1 MPIFKWE
8 GKTLKGQIKKGEFDG
23 ADEAAVRVQLR
34 QQNIIPTK
42 IVSKGKEIKFSLPFG
57 KKVKQRSIAIFTRQ
71 LATMIDAG
79 LPLVQSL
86 EILSA
91 QQDHKLFKNI
101 IREIREDVEGGST
114 FAGALKKHPATFDDL
129 YTNLVVAGEEGGIL
143 DNILTRLANY
153 IEKAEAL
160 KKKVKSALV
169 YPSTIVGVAV
179 IVVAIL
185 MIFVIPV
192 FEQMFSSAGQTLP
205 LPTLIVITTS
215 KIIKKYVVVIV
226 PVFIFLGF
234 LLRKYHQTEN
244 GKALI
249 DRLLLKLPVFGP
261 LFQKIAVARFSRT
274 LGTLV
279 SSGVPILDGLTIV
292 SKTSGN
298 RTIETAI
305 LNARASI
312 REGETIAEPL
322 GRSGMFPP
330 MVIQMISVGESTG
343 ALDSMLSKIA
353 DFYEEE
359 VDVAVANLTS
369 LLEPFLMV
377 FLGVVIGGVV
387 ISMYLPIFNMASE
400 VGSLFSLR
408 VHIPSRSPCL
418 PQPSTGSHPVC
429 EAGSQETFWIG

>member
-1 MPIFKWE
+1 MPTYKWE
-8 GKTLKGQIKKGEFDG
+8 GKTGKGAVKKGEME
-23 ADEAAVRVQLR
+23 APSEAAIRIHLR

-42 IVSKGKEIKFSLPFG
+42 IASKGKQISISLPWK

-86 EILSA
+86 EILSS
-91 QQDHKLFKNI
+91 QQESKVFKNI

-114 FAGALKKHPATFDDL
+114 FAGALKKHPLTFNEL

-143 DNILTRLANY
+143 DNILTRLAAY
-153 IEKAEAL
+153 IEKSEAL
-160 KKKVKSALV
+160 KKKVKSALI
-169 YPSTIVGVAV
+169 YPATIVGVAV
-179 IVVAIL
+179 IVVGIL
-185 MIFVIPV
+185 MVFVIPV
-192 FEQMFSSAGQTLP
+192 FETMFKQGGQSLP
-205 LPTLIVITTS
+205 LPTLIVLTLS
-215 KIIKKYVVVIV
+215 KLIKRYIVVVI
-226 PVFIFLGF
+226 PAFI
-234 LLRKYHQTEN
+234 LLIFVGRKYYQTQN
-244 GKALI
+244 GRAI
-249 DRLLLKLPVFGP
+249 VDRLLLKLPVFGQ
-261 LFQKIAVARFSRT
+261 LFKKIAVARFSRT

-279 SSGVPILDGLTIV
+279 SSGVPILDGLSIV
-292 SKTSGN
+292 SRTSGN

-305 LNARASI
+305 LSARASI

-322 GRSGMFPP
+322 GRSGIFPP

-359 VDVAVANLTS
+359 VDIAVTNLTS

-387 ISMYLPIFNMASE
+387 IAMYLPIFNMAS
-400 VGSLFSLR
+400 
-408 VHIPSRSPCL
+408 
-418 PQPSTGSHPVC
+418 
-429 EAGSQETFWIG
+429 AIG

>member
-1 MPIFKWE
+1 MPIYKWE
-8 GKTLKGQIKKGEFDG
+8 GKTIKGAIKKGEME
-23 ADEAAVRVQLR
+23 APNEAAIRVHLR
-34 QQNIIPTK
+34 QQSIVPTK
-42 IVSKGKEIKFSLPFG
+42 VVSKGKEIRFSLPF
-57 KKVKQRSIAIFTRQ
+57 KQKVKQRSVAIFTRQ

-86 EILSA
+86 EILS
-91 QQDHKLFKNI
+91 QQQEHKTFKNI
-101 IREIREDVEGGST
+101 IREIREDVESGST
-114 FAGALKKHPATFDDL
+114 FAGALKKHPVTFNEL

-153 IEKAEAL
+153 IEKSEAL
-160 KKKVKSALV
+160 KKKVKSALI

-192 FEQMFSSAGQTLP
+192 FETMFKSAGQNLP
-205 LPTLIVITTS
+205 LPTLIVVTIS
-215 KIIKKYVVVIV
+215 KMIRKYIIIFIPTAILLFFLLKKY
-226 PVFIFLGF
+226 
-234 LLRKYHQTEN
+234 YQTSN
-244 GKALI
+244 GKAVI
-249 DRLLLKLPVFGP
+249 DMLLLKLPVFGS
-261 LFQKIAVARFSRT
+261 LFKKIAVARFSRT

-279 SSGVPILDGLTIV
+279 SSGVPILDGLSIV
-292 SKTSGN
+292 SRTSGN

-305 LNARASI
+305 LNARTSI

-322 GRSGMFPP
+322 NRSGIFPP

-359 VDVAVANLTS
+359 VDIAVANLTS
-369 LLEPFLMV
+369 LLEPLLMV

-387 ISMYLPIFNMASE
+387 IAMYLPIFNLAS
-400 VGSLFSLR
+400 
-408 VHIPSRSPCL
+408 
-418 PQPSTGSHPVC
+418 
-429 EAGSQETFWIG
+429 AIG

>member
-1 MPIFKWE
+1 MPIYKWE
-8 GKTLKGQIKKGEFDG
+8 GKTLKGGIKKGEMDAPNEG
-23 ADEAAVRVQLR
+23 AIRIHLR

-42 IVSKGKEIKFSLPFG
+42 VVSGGREIKISLPFG

-86 EILSA
+86 EILSS
-91 QQDHKLFKNI
+91 QQDHKVFKNI
-101 IREIREDVEGGST
+101 LREIRENVEEGAT
-114 FAGALKKHPATFDDL
+114 FAGALKKHPATFNEL

-143 DNILTRLANY
+143 DNILTRLSNY

-169 YPSTIVGVAV
+169 YPTTIVGVAI
-179 IVVAIL
+179 IVVMIL

-192 FEQMFSSAGQTLP
+192 FESMFKSAGQTLP
-205 LPTLIVITTS
+205 LPTLIVLAMS
-215 KIIKKYVVVIV
+215 KLIKKYVIILI
-226 PVFIFLGF
+226 PGII
-234 LLRKYHQTEN
+234 LLIYLFRKYYQTEN
-244 GKALI
+244 GKGLI
-249 DRLLLKLPVFGP
+249 DHLLLKLPVFGP
-261 LFQKIAVARFSRT
+261 LFQKISVARFSRT

-292 SKTSGN
+292 SRTSGN
-298 RTIETAI
+298 RTIEKAI
-305 LNARASI
+305 LSARASI
-312 REGETIAEPL
+312 KEGETISEPL
-322 GRSGMFPP
+322 GRSGVFPP

-369 LLEPFLMV
+369 LLEPFLMI

-387 ISMYLPIFNMASE
+387 IAMYLPIFNMASA
-400 VGSLFSLR
+400 VG
-408 VHIPSRSPCL
+408 
-418 PQPSTGSHPVC
+418 
-429 EAGSQETFWIG
+429 

>member
-1 MPIFKWE
+1 
-8 GKTLKGQIKKGEFDG
+8 
-23 ADEAAVRVQLR
+23 
-34 QQNIIPTK
+34 
-42 IVSKGKEIKFSLPFG
+42 
-57 KKVKQRSIAIFTRQ
+57 
-71 LATMIDAG
+71 
-79 LPLVQSL
+79 
-86 EILSA
+86 
-91 QQDHKLFKNI
+91 
-101 IREIREDVEGGST
+101 
-114 FAGALKKHPATFDDL
+114 
-129 YTNLVVAGEEGGIL
+129 
-143 DNILTRLANY
+143 
-153 IEKAEAL
+153 
-160 KKKVKSALV
+160 
-169 YPSTIVGVAV
+169 
-179 IVVAIL
+179 

-205 LPTLIVITTS
+205 LPTLIVITMS
-215 KIIKKYVVVIV
+215 KIIKKYVVIVV
-226 PVFIFLGF
+226 PVLIFLGF

-244 GKALI
+244 GKAVI

-261 LFQKIAVARFSRT
+261 LFQKISVARFSRT

-298 RTIETAI
+298 KTIETAI

-312 REGETIAEPL
+312 REGETIADPL

-359 VDVAVANLTS
+359 VDVAVGNLTS

-387 ISMYLPIFNMASE
+387 ISMYLPIFQMASA
-400 VGSLFSLR
+400 VG
-408 VHIPSRSPCL
+408 
-418 PQPSTGSHPVC
+418 
-429 EAGSQETFWIG
+429 

>member
-1 MPIFKWE
+1 MPIYKWE
-8 GKTLKGQIKKGEFDG
+8 GKTAKGAIKKGEME
-23 ADEAAVRVQLR
+23 APSEAAIRIHLR
-34 QQNIIPTK
+34 QQNMIPTK
-42 IVSKGKEIKFSLPFG
+42 IATKGKEIKISLPF
-57 KKVKQRSIAIFTRQ
+57 KQKVKQRSIAVFTRQ

-86 EILSA
+86 EILSS
-91 QQDHKLFKNI
+91 QQENKVFKNI

-114 FAGALKKHPATFDDL
+114 FAGALKKHPVTFNEL

-153 IEKAEAL
+153 IEKSEAL
-160 KKKVKSALV
+160 KKKVKSALI
-169 YPSTIVGVAV
+169 YPATIVGVAV
-179 IVVAIL
+179 IVVGIL

-192 FEQMFSSAGQTLP
+192 FETLFKSAGQNLP
-205 LPTLIVITTS
+205 LPTLIVVTLS
-215 KIIKKYVVVIV
+215 KLIKKYII
-226 PVFIFLGF
+226 VFIPALILLFYLG
-234 LLRKYHQTEN
+234 RKYYQTQ
-244 GKALI
+244 GGRAVI

-261 LFQKIAVARFSRT
+261 LFKKIAVARFSRT

-279 SSGVPILDGLTIV
+279 SSGVPILDGLSIV
-292 SKTSGN
+292 SRTSGN

-322 GRSGMFPP
+322 NRSAIFPP

-359 VDVAVANLTS
+359 VDIAVANLTS
-369 LLEPFLMV
+369 LLEPFLMI

-387 ISMYLPIFNMASE
+387 IAMYLPIFQMASA
-400 VGSLFSLR
+400 VG
-408 VHIPSRSPCL
+408 
-418 PQPSTGSHPVC
+418 
-429 EAGSQETFWIG
+429 

>member
-1 MPIFKWE
+1 MPVYKWE
-8 GKTLKGQIKKGEFDG
+8 GKTLKGVIKKGES
-23 ADEAAVRVQLR
+23 EAPNESAIRTHLR
-34 QQNIIPTK
+34 QQNIVPTK
-42 IVSKGKEIKFSLPFG
+42 IVAKGKELQFSFSLG
-57 KKVKQRSIAIFTRQ
+57 SKVKQRAIAIFTRQ

-86 EILSA
+86 EILA
-91 QQDHKLFKNI
+91 VQQDSKAFKNI
-101 IREIREDVEGGST
+101 LRDIREDVEGGST
-114 FAGALKKHPATFDDL
+114 FAGALKKHPKVFNEL

-143 DNILTRLANY
+143 DNILNRLANY

-179 IVVAIL
+179 IVVMIL

-192 FEQMFSSAGQTLP
+192 FESMFKGAGQTLP
-205 LPTLIVITTS
+205 LPTLIVLAMS
-215 KIIKKYVVVIV
+215 KFVKSYILFIIPAIG
-226 PVFIFLGF
+226 VFIFL
-234 LLRKYHQTEN
+234 LRRYYKTEN
-244 GKALI
+244 GRGVV
-249 DRLLLKLPVFGP
+249 DSLLLKAPVFGP

-279 SSGVPILDGLTIV
+279 SSGVPILDGLNIV
-292 SKTSGN
+292 SRTAGN
-298 RTIETAI
+298 KTIETAI
-305 LNARASI
+305 LHARSSI
-312 REGETIAEPL
+312 KEGETIAEPL
-322 GRSGMFPP
+322 GRSGVFPP

-369 LLEPFLMV
+369 LLEPLLMM

-387 ISMYLPIFNMASE
+387 ISMYLPIFQMASA
-400 VGSLFSLR
+400 VG
-408 VHIPSRSPCL
+408 
-418 PQPSTGSHPVC
+418 
-429 EAGSQETFWIG
+429 

>member
-1 MPIFKWE
+1 MEAPN
-8 GKTLKGQIKKGEFDG
+8 
-23 ADEAAVRVQLR
+23 EAAIRIHLR

-42 IVSKGKEIKFSLPFG
+42 VASKGKEITISLPFK
-57 KKVKQRSIAIFTRQ
+57 KKVKQRSIAVFTRQ

-86 EILSA
+86 EILSS
-91 QQDHKLFKNI
+91 QQESKVFKSV

-114 FAGALKKHPATFDDL
+114 FAGALKKHPGTFNEL

-153 IEKAEAL
+153 IEKSEAL
-160 KKKVKSALV
+160 KKKVKSALI
-169 YPSTIVGVAV
+169 YPATIVGVAI
-179 IVVAIL
+179 IVVMIL

-192 FEQMFSSAGQTLP
+192 FETMFKSAGQTLP
-205 LPTLIVITTS
+205 LPTLIVLTIS
-215 KIIKKYVVVIV
+215 KLIKKYIVILV
-226 PVFIFLGF
+226 P
-234 LLRKYHQTEN
+234 
-244 GKALI
+244 ALI
-249 DRLLLKLPVFGP
+249 LLFYLGKKYYQTQNGRAIVDRLLLKLPVFGP
-261 LFQKIAVARFSRT
+261 LLKKVAVARFSRT

-292 SKTSGN
+292 SRTSGN

-322 GRSGMFPP
+322 NRSKIFPP

-359 VDVAVANLTS
+359 VDIAVGNLTS
-369 LLEPFLMV
+369 LLEPFLMI

-387 ISMYLPIFNMASE
+387 ISMYLPIFQMASA
-400 VGSLFSLR
+400 VG
-408 VHIPSRSPCL
+408 
-418 PQPSTGSHPVC
+418 
-429 EAGSQETFWIG
+429 

>member
-8 GKTLKGQIKKGEFDG
+8 GRALKGQIKKGEFE
-23 ADEAAVRVQLR
+23 APDEAAVRIYLR

-42 IVSKGKEIKFSLPFG
+42 IVSKGKEIKFALPF
-57 KKVKQRSIAIFTRQ
+57 KQKVKQRSIAIFTRQ

-86 EILSA
+86 EILSS
-91 QQDHKLFKNI
+91 QQDQKLFKNI

-114 FAGALKKHPATFDDL
+114 FAAALKKHPGTFDDL

-143 DNILTRLANY
+143 DTILLRLAGY

-169 YPSTIVGVAV
+169 YPAAIVSVAV
-179 IVVAIL
+179 IVVMIL

-192 FEQMFSSAGQTLP
+192 FETMFSSAGQTLP
-205 LPTLIVITTS
+205 LPTLIVLTMS
-215 KIIKKYVVVIV
+215 KLIKKYVVIII
-226 PVFIFLGF
+226 PLCILVFF
-234 LLRKYHQTEN
+234 LLRKYRQTEN
-244 GKALI
+244 GKAVI
-249 DRLLLKLPVFGP
+249 DSLLLKMPVFGP
-261 LFQKIAVARFSRT
+261 LFKKIAVARFSRT

-298 RTIETAI
+298 KTIETAI
-305 LNARASI
+305 LNARTSI
-312 REGETIAEPL
+312 REGETIADPL
-322 GRSGMFPP
+322 GRSGIFPP

-359 VDVAVANLTS
+359 VDVAVGNLTS
-369 LLEPFLMV
+369 LLEPLLMV

-387 ISMYLPIFNMASE
+387 ISMYLPIFQMASA
-400 VGSLFSLR
+400 VG
-408 VHIPSRSPCL
+408 
-418 PQPSTGSHPVC
+418 
-429 EAGSQETFWIG
+429 

>member
-8 GKTLKGQIKKGEFDG
+8 GKALKGQSKKGEVE
-23 ADEAAVRVQLR
+23 APDEAGVRIYLR
-34 QQNIIPTK
+34 QQNIILTK
-42 IVSKGKEIKFSLPFG
+42 VVAKGKEIKFALPFK

-86 EILSA
+86 EILSS
-91 QQDHKLFKNI
+91 QQEHNLFKNI

-114 FAGALKKHPATFDDL
+114 FAAALKRHPGTFDDL

-143 DNILTRLANY
+143 DTILIRLASY

-160 KKKVKSALV
+160 RKKVKSALV
-169 YPSTIVGVAV
+169 YPSAIVGVAV
-179 IVVAIL
+179 IVVMIL

-192 FEQMFSSAGQTLP
+192 FETMFSSAGQTLP
-205 LPTLIVITTS
+205 LPTLIVLTMS
-215 KIIKKYVVVIV
+215 KLIKKYVVIII
-226 PVFIFLGF
+226 PLCILIFF
-234 LLRKYHQTEN
+234 LLKKYHQTEN
-244 GKALI
+244 GRALM
-249 DRLLLKLPVFGP
+249 DSLLLKLPVFGP

-292 SKTSGN
+292 SRTSGN
-298 RTIETAI
+298 KTIETAI
-305 LNARASI
+305 LSARTSI

-359 VDVAVANLTS
+359 VDVAVGNLTS
-369 LLEPFLMV
+369 LLEPLLMV

-387 ISMYLPIFNMASE
+387 ISMYLPIFQMASA
-400 VGSLFSLR
+400 VG
-408 VHIPSRSPCL
+408 
-418 PQPSTGSHPVC
+418 
-429 EAGSQETFWIG
+429 

>member
-1 MPIFKWE
+1 MPIYKWE
-8 GKTLKGQIKKGEFDG
+8 GKAAKGVIKKGEME
-23 ADEAAVRVQLR
+23 APSEAAIRTQLR
-34 QQNIIPTK
+34 QQNITPTK
-42 IVSKGKEIKFSLPFG
+42 ISLKGKEFKISLPFK

-86 EILSA
+86 EILAS
-91 QQDHKLFKNI
+91 QQDHKVFQNI

-114 FAGALKKHPATFDDL
+114 FAGALKKHPATFNEL

-143 DNILTRLANY
+143 DTILTRLANY

-169 YPSTIVGVAV
+169 YPATIMGVAV
-179 IVVAIL
+179 IVVMIL

-192 FEQMFSSAGQTLP
+192 FESMFKSAGQNLP
-205 LPTLIVITTS
+205 LPTLITLTISKLVQKYIVIIIPGFILS
-215 KIIKKYVVVIV
+215 FYLIKKY
-226 PVFIFLGF
+226 
-234 LLRKYHQTEN
+234 YQTEK
-244 GKALI
+244 GKTVM
-249 DRLLLKLPVFGP
+249 DTLLLKLPVFGP

-279 SSGVPILDGLTIV
+279 SSGVPILDGLNIV
-292 SKTSGN
+292 SKASGN
-298 RTIETAI
+298 KRIEIAI

-312 REGETIAEPL
+312 REGETISEPL
-322 GRSGMFPP
+322 GRSGLFPP

-353 DFYEEE
+353 DFYEDE
-359 VDVAVANLTS
+359 VDVAVGNLTS
-369 LLEPFLMV
+369 LLEPLLMV

-387 ISMYLPIFNMASE
+387 ISMYLPIFQMASA
-400 VGSLFSLR
+400 VG
-408 VHIPSRSPCL
+408 
-418 PQPSTGSHPVC
+418 
-429 EAGSQETFWIG
+429 

>member
-1 MPIFKWE
+1 MPIYKWE
-8 GKTLKGQIKKGEFDG
+8 GKTLKGSIKKGETE
-23 ADEAAVRVQLR
+23 APSEAAIRIHLR
-34 QQNIIPTK
+34 QQSIIPTK
-42 IVSKGKEIKFSLPFG
+42 IAAKGKEFNIALPFQ
-57 KKVKQRSIAIFTRQ
+57 KKVNQRSIAIFTRQ

-86 EILSA
+86 DILSS
-91 QQDHKLFKNI
+91 QQEHKVFKNI

-160 KKKVKSALV
+160 KKKVKSAMIYPAIIVSVAILV
-169 YPSTIVGVAV
+169 V
-179 IVVAIL
+179 IIL

-192 FEQMFSSAGQTLP
+192 FETMFKSAGQALP
-205 LPTLIVITTS
+205 LPTLIVLTMS
-215 KIIKKYVVVIV
+215 KIIKKYIVVIV
-226 PVFIFLGF
+226 PAAILFVYLF
-234 LLRKYHQTEN
+234 RKFYKTGA
-244 GKALI
+244 GKTLI
-249 DRLLLKLPVFGP
+249 DRLTLKLPVFGM
-261 LFQKIAVARFSRT
+261 LLKKVSVARFART

-279 SSGVPILDGLTIV
+279 SSGVPILDGLLIV
-292 SKTSGN
+292 SKTAGN

-305 LNARASI
+305 INARTSI

-322 GRSGMFPP
+322 SRSDIFPP

-343 ALDSMLSKIA
+343 ALDSMLTKIA
-353 DFYEEE
+353 DFYDDE
-359 VDVAVANLTS
+359 VDVAVSNLTS

-387 ISMYLPIFNMASE
+387 IAMYLPIFQMASA
-400 VGSLFSLR
+400 
-408 VHIPSRSPCL
+408 VH
-418 PQPSTGSHPVC
+418 
-429 EAGSQETFWIG
+429 

>member
-8 GKTLKGQIKKGEFDG
+8 GKTQKGAVKKGEME
-23 ADEAAVRVQLR
+23 APSEAAIRIHLR

-42 IVSKGKEIKFSLPFG
+42 IAAKGKEFNFSLPTG
-57 KKVKQRSIAIFTRQ
+57 KKVPRRSIAIFTRQ

-86 EILSA
+86 DILSS
-91 QQDHKLFKNI
+91 QQEHKTFKNI

-114 FAGALKKHPATFDDL
+114 FAGALKKHPSTFDDL

-143 DNILTRLANY
+143 DNILTRLSNY

-160 KKKVKSALV
+160 KKKVKSAMI
-169 YPSTIVGVAV
+169 YPAIIVSVAV
-179 IVVAIL
+179 LVVIIL

-192 FEQMFSSAGQTLP
+192 FETMFKSAGQSLP
-205 LPTLIVITTS
+205 LPTLIVLTMS
-215 KIIKKYVVVIV
+215 KFIKKYIIVFIPAAILFVFLFRRFYKTESGKTIVDRLTLKV
-226 PVFIFLGF
+226 PVFGM
-234 LLRKYHQTEN
+234 
-244 GKALI
+244 
-249 DRLLLKLPVFGP
+249 LLKKV
-261 LFQKIAVARFSRT
+261 AVARFART

-279 SSGVPILDGLTIV
+279 SSGVPILDGLQIV
-292 SKTSGN
+292 SRTAGN
-298 RTIETAI
+298 RVIETAI
-305 LNARASI
+305 MDARASI

-322 GRSGMFPP
+322 GRSNIFPP

-353 DFYEEE
+353 DFYDDE
-359 VDVAVANLTS
+359 VDVAVSNLTS

-387 ISMYLPIFNMASE
+387 IAMYLPIFQMASA
-400 VGSLFSLR
+400 VG
-408 VHIPSRSPCL
+408 
-418 PQPSTGSHPVC
+418 
-429 EAGSQETFWIG
+429 